1 MFNRYERKQI
11 SKLKLIKLSS
21 IKHAPAYYDKDK
33 NRCVRY
39 WYSKRTKWLK
49 RNSNKVIRKSNDIPS
64 GKSQYKKLFEYKGAL
79 I

>member
-11 SKLKLIKLSS
+11 GKLKLIKLSS
-21 IKHAPAYYDKDK
+21 IKHAPVYYDEEK
-33 NRCVRY
+33 NRYIRY
-39 WYSKRTKWLK
+39 SYSNRSKWLK
-49 RNSNKVIRKSNDIPS
+49 RSSNKVIRKHKDIPN